1 MKRKKFLSRL
11 IGEMTGF
18 LLESNPLRLVVS
30 LHQEEDGAHITFFD
44 DTQRTDAEIKRIK
57 EALNPKKVRPELAD
71 YYGAMAERHAQ
82 HRCPSQAHR
91 LADRH
96 ATVSN
101 SESGIKIDLW
111 LGSDAFNPQDFT
123 VEGTGNTIYPQGY
136 IIKSTH

>member
-18 LLESNPLRLVVS
+18 LLESNPLRLVIS
-30 LHQEEDGAHITFFD
+30 LHQEDDGAHITFFD
-44 DTQRTDAEIKRIK
+44 DRERTNAEVRRIT

-71 YYGAMAERHAQ
+71 YYGAMAGSTLNIDA
-82 HRCPSQAHR
+82 R
-91 LADRH
+91 LKLIGWQVKH

-123 VEGTGNTIYPQGY
+123 VEEHT
-136 IIKSTH
+136 

>member
-11 IGEMTGF
+11 IAEVTGF

-44 DTQRTDAEIKRIK
+44 DTQRSDAEIARIT

-71 YYGAMAERHAQ
+71 YYGAMAGSTLNIDA
-82 HRCPSQAHR
+82 R
-91 LADRH
+91 LKLIGWQVKH

-111 LGSDAFNPQDFT
+111 LGSDAFNPQNFT
-123 VEGTGNTIYPQGY
+123 VEEHI
-136 IIKSTH
+136 